1 MNHLQRANEYIKQN
15 KDKVTSRPY
24 YHFTPEIGWMND
36 PNGFVF
42 YKGEYHLFYQ
52 HNPYDVVW
60 NKIHWG
66 HAKTKDFV
74 KWEHL
79 PVALAND
86 QSYDTHGCF
95 SGSAIEKDGKL
106 YLIYTGHIDP
116 NIGFDRDE
124 SEIIQRQCVAYS
136 KDGVH
141 FEKYRLN
148 PVIGEK
154 QLPKGYLICDFR
166 DPKVLEVNGTYYCV
180 LAVRNT
186 QRRGEIIMFTS
197 DDLLN
202 WSFHSSIYQTKFSEN
217 TLLECPD
224 LFRIDDND
232 VLVFSEMPCDPEFSG
247 QIKNKTTYVIGHMDF
262 DQGKF
267 IPGKKGLLDH
277 GQTFYA
283 PQSTEGENGE
293 RLLIGWMHRW
303 HETMPPREYGFN
315 GMMSIPRQLVVKNGD
330 LLQQPFINRQKYF
343 SVSALYENV
352 KLQDKLDINGQAA
365 GYLKI
370 AMGENAQKFTIELN
384 KSETKS
390 TRVEVDAENNKLV
403 IRSDYGSKE
412 PIVLENCFGKSN
424 YEKTLDF
431 YLDLHSIELF
441 VNSGEK
447 VVSFTAYD
455 QNKGTNLSITGSGTT
470 LKEVRYETLRA

>member
-1 MNHLQRANEYIKQN
+1 MNRLQRADEYIKQN

-24 YHFTPEIGWMND
+24 YHFSPEIGWMND
-36 PNGFVF
+36 PNGFIF

-52 HNPYDVVW
+52 YNPYDVVW
-60 NKIHWG
+60 NEIHWG

-74 KWEHL
+74 KWEYL

-86 QSYDTHGCF
+86 KAYDTHGCF
-95 SGSAIEKDGKL
+95 SGSSIEKDGKL

-116 NIGFDRDE
+116 NIGCDRDE

-141 FEKYRLN
+141 FEKYPLN

-154 QLPKGYLICDFR
+154 QLPEGYLICDFR
-166 DPKVLEVNGTYYCV
+166 DPKVLEVNGIYYCV

-186 QRRGEIIMFTS
+186 KRRGEIIMFKS
-197 DDLLN
+197 DDLVN
-202 WSFHSSIYQTKFSEN
+202 WSFHSSIYQTKFNEN

-224 LFRIDDND
+224 LFRISDND

-247 QIKNKTTYVIGHMDF
+247 QVKNKTAYVIGQMDF

-267 IPGKKGLLDH
+267 ISEKKGLLDD

-303 HETMPPREYGFN
+303 HETVPPREYGFN
-315 GMMSIPRQLVVKNGD
+315 GMMSIPRQLLVKNGD
-330 LLQQPFINRQKYF
+330 LLQQPFINHKNYF

-352 KLQDKLDINGQAA
+352 ELQDKLDITGQAA

-370 AMGENAQKFTIELN
+370 ALGENTGKFTIELN
-384 KSETKS
+384 KNETKS
-390 TRVEVDAENNKLV
+390 TRVEIDAKNNQLL
-403 IRSDYGSKE
+403 IQSDYGSKE
-412 PIVLENCFGKSN
+412 PIVLENCFGNSN
-424 YEKTLDF
+424 DEKTLDF
-431 YLDLHSIELF
+431 YLDLHSFELF

-470 LKEVRYETLRA
+470 LKEVRYETFRA